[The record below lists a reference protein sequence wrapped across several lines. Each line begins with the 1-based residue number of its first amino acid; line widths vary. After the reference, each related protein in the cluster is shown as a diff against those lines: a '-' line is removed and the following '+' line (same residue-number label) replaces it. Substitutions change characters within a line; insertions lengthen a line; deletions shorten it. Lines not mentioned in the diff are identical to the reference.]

1 MALTNLIAMPRWH
14 PATDSLKKELL
25 AHSRRP
31 EGVVAFAA
39 FASLPALV
47 QRYLRSVL
55 RDGQPLIATARVR
68 IAQARANAEHLQ
80 RYQQLA
86 DHAAA
91 SQRHAA
97 EEVARLS
104 ERVGAIEKLLRD
116 VGER

>member
-1 MALTNLIAMPRWH
+1 MSDAAIA
-14 PATDSLKKELL
+14 TIYI
-25 AHSRRP
+25 
-31 EGVVAFAA
+31 AA
-39 FASLPALV
+39 FVVIGLV
-47 QRYLRSVL
+47 V
-55 RDGQPLIATARVR
+55 GVIATARVR